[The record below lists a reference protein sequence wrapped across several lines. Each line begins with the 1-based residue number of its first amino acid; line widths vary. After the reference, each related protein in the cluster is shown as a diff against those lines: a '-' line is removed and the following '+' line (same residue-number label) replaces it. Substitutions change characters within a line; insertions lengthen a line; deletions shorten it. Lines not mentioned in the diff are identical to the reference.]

1 MILGHLRRPFRGRY
15 RPRQG
20 KMGERPENQAQGYG
34 PGLGQWLPAGFVLAP
49 TAEGMLVVEFS
60 VFIPAPGASGPT
72 DATAGI
78 TPAEAVARVAVV
90 LN

>member
-1 MILGHLRRPFRGRY
+1 MAEY
-15 RPRQG
+15 QG
-20 KMGERPENQAQGYG
+20 NQAQGYG

-60 VFIPAPGASGPT
+60 VFIPAPGAGGPMNGV
-72 DATAGI
+72 AGI
-78 TPAEAVARVAVV
+78 TPAEAIARVAVG

>member
-1 MILGHLRRPFRGRY
+1 
-15 RPRQG
+15 
-20 KMGERPENQAQGYG
+20 MGESPGNQAQGYG
-34 PGLGQWLPAGFVLAP
+34 PGLGHWLPAGFVLAP

>member
-1 MILGHLRRPFRGRY
+1 
-15 RPRQG
+15 
-20 KMGERPENQAQGYG
+20 MGENMGNQAQGYG
-34 PGLGQWLPAGFVLAP
+34 PGLGQWLPAGYVLAP
-49 TAEGMLVVEFS
+49 TAEGMIIVEFS

-78 TPAEAVARVAVV
+78 TPAEAIARVAVG

>member
-1 MILGHLRRPFRGRY
+1 MDSKPG
-15 RPRQG
+15 
-20 KMGERPENQAQGYG
+20 NQTQGYG
-34 PGLGQWLPAGFVLAP
+34 PGFGQWLPAGFVLAP
-49 TAEGMLVVEFS
+49 TAGGLLVVELA

-78 TPAEAVARVAVV
+78 TPSEAVARVAVG